1 MSFMDWLAEWWP
13 ILLPTMV
20 FLVGA
25 VFAFMWL
32 EDDMDEED
40 D

>member
-1 MSFMDWLAEWWP
+1 MSFMDWLAEWWL

-25 VFAFMWL
+25 VFAFMWS